1 MGIVDEAI
9 QDGVGV
15 GGVTDDT
22 VPGGYGE
29 LAGNDRRSAAVA
41 VLKDFQKIVTGLF
54 VERLETPVVQN
65 QDLNMAQGALQPGVS
80 AVTAGER
87 ELCKEP
93 RDTLIENGTV
103 RGGSVCLNSF
113 GRFAKWISAS
123 IMPPPSLVSAR

>member
-1 MGIVDEAI
+1 MGIVDETV
-9 QDGVGV
+9 QDGVGI

-65 QDLNMAQGALQPGVS
+65 Q
-80 AVTAGER
+80 
-87 ELCKEP
+87 ELFGFYPLDFFSE
-93 RDTLIENGTV
+93 
-103 RGGSVCLNSF
+103 GSVYFIGIYFCQEF
-113 GRFAKWISAS
+113 GQREVGYFSAHFTGL
-123 IMPPPSLVSAR
+123 MA